1 MKQAFRI
8 NVASLPAFDGVE
20 NSGQGFTLIRVSR
33 VEGAAP
39 EDADERS
46 LLRSE
51 MEGALAEAYSEAY
64 LNALKGEADITI
76 NKQLLEANRQQ

>member
-1 MKQAFRI
+1 
-8 NVASLPAFDGVE
+8 VE

-39 EDADERS
+39 EDTDERN
-46 LLRSE
+46 LLRGE
-51 MEGALAEAYSEAY
+51 MEGAVAEAYSEAY
-64 LNALKGEADITI
+64 LNALKAQADIKI